1 MSSTKKS
8 NTTAASGT
16 AATADGGEQ
25 GFKIPV
31 VSAKQQPRKHKVIQ
45 FGYTVT
51 VEGEVPDLY
60 RFQYPPNLSNPEEL
74 FPGIVPAGF
83 TASVEVEDMVLYLH
97 TRQGNFGP
105 EFQVCYGT
113 MDNPVADWSSNIDAL
128 WMETL
133 AVIEEYGTASEDALE
148 FLDADPHFLFGIADP
163 STQKALEKA
172 AAVPVLKCLGQKPVL
187 EEWFE
192 YLNADRDTEKRYM
205 WVVESFAEVELPAP
219 WTSFKGVG
227 SIVCYLN
234 NETNET
240 TWKHPFYEYFAQL
253 LDHCRKATAEEHI
266 KLRINR
272 MLWTYEADCAA
283 DLAHQQPLIS
293 PKYVMLMADV
303 LDIDVKTEPFL
314 VATLKTFL
322 KAFSQQYRLEE
333 DLDLQ
338 EIKWCMEI
346 VENERQKADIAGRMA
361 QKEEVDEDQARAI
374 DPLVH
379 AQVYCV
385 DCGNLGTVYCTDC
398 QDALCDDCYERLH
411 EKGNR
416 KNHNRNT
423 LLPCNLCQ
431 VYPAKLQC
439 TYTFGTFCHECYA
452 RKHVKTLPKFLDLK
466 PTKID
471 YRKSNRGTDAKKEP
485 QKLDLG
491 KDWRSFYDMRGTRYY
506 YNFKTGES
514 MRGGTT
520 EASTE
525 RDMVTLERYLTS
537 LSQDVNP
544 KQMKYF
550 AKKMDDLNLSNTSF
564 KSPVKR
570 KPTRVDPDTPSTAAP
585 SSPMK

>member
-1 MSSTKKS
+1 
-8 NTTAASGT
+8 
-16 AATADGGEQ
+16 
-25 GFKIPV
+25 
-31 VSAKQQPRKHKVIQ
+31 VIQ

-51 VEGEVPDLY
+51 IEGEVPDSY
-60 RFQYPPNLSNPEEL
+60 RFQYPANLASPEEL

-83 TASVEVEDMVLYLH
+83 SASVEVEDMVIYLH
-97 TRQGNFGP
+97 TRQGSLGP

-113 MDNPVADWSSNIDAL
+113 MDNPVADWSSNIDGL

-133 AVIEEYGTASEDALE
+133 AVVEEYGTASEDALE
-148 FLDADPHFLFGIADP
+148 FLDADPHFLFGIADT

-192 YLNADRDTEKRYM
+192 YLNADRDTEQRYM
-205 WVVESFAEVELPAP
+205 WVIESFAEVELPAP

-253 LDHCRKATAEEHI
+253 LDHCRKATTEEHI

-283 DLAHQQPLIS
+283 DIASQQPLIS
-293 PKYVMLMADV
+293 PKYVMLMADI
-303 LDIDVKTEPFL
+303 LDCDVKTEPTL
-314 VATLKTFL
+314 VATIKTFL

-346 VENERQKADIAGRMA
+346 VENERQKADIASRMA
-361 QKEEVDEDQARAI
+361 AKEEIDEDQSRAI

-379 AQVYCV
+379 AQIYCV
-385 DCGNLGTVYCTDC
+385 DCGVLGTVYCTDC
-398 QDALCDDCYERLH
+398 QDALCDDCYGRLH

-416 KNHNRNT
+416 KNHNKNL
-423 LLPCNLCQ
+423 LLPCSLCQ

-439 TYTFGTFCHECYA
+439 TYTFGCFCHECYA
-452 RKHVKTLPKFLDLK
+452 RKHVKTLPRFLDLK

-471 YRKSNRGTDAKKEP
+471 YRKSNKALEGNAVGDKEGTDY
-485 QKLDLG
+485 G
-491 KDWRSFYDMRGTRYY
+491 KDWHSFYDMRGTRYF
-506 YNFKTGES
+506 YNFRSQES
-514 MRGGTT
+514 MRGSQKAGGDEVDQT
-520 EASTE
+520 SID
-525 RDMVTLERYLTS
+525 RTLNALA
-537 LSQDVNP
+537 QDVNP
-544 KQMKYF
+544 KTLQFYSTKVDKIHSPRKGM
-550 AKKMDDLNLSNTSF
+550 KKMKTADLN
-564 KSPVKR
+564 PA
-570 KPTRVDPDTPSTAAP
+570 TPSTTA
-585 SSPMK
+585 SSPIRSPIRSP